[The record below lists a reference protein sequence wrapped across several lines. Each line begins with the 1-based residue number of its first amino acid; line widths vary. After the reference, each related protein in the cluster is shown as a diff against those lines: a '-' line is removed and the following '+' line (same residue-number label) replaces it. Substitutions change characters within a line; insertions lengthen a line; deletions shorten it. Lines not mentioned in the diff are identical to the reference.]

1 MGLESALDIFI
12 NRMKKGGNMVF
23 LIFMVSFLV
32 SFISFPIVI
41 PRLKEAG
48 IIGKNMN
55 SESQEEIPEMGGLVI
70 AIGFGAGIVATIFLR
85 TFFDIFLSVSL
96 TPILAVLSTVLIVVL
111 IGIFDDLISI
121 RQGFKAI
128 MPIFAALPLMA
139 IKEGDSLMKIP
150 GLEIINFGIFYS
162 LILVP
167 LGITGAANAVNMLA
181 GFNGLEAGMG
191 IVAIGSLAII
201 AYLMGQ
207 ITSLIILIAA
217 FGALLATL
225 YYNWYPAK
233 ILVGDV
239 GTFTIGAVIASS
251 VIIGN
256 YEAAG
261 IILMIPYMV
270 DFLIKAKNH
279 FPSKNWWGIYKNGKL
294 YCPDSGP
301 VGLCQLIMRFS
312 GGISE
317 RNLVLVLMG
326 IETIFG
332 VIAIL
337 IYID

>member
-1 MGLESALDIFI
+1 MIFFIFI
-12 NRMKKGGNMVF
+12 
-23 LIFMVSFLV
+23 ISFIV

-48 IIGKNMN
+48 IVGKNMN

-111 IGIFDDLISI
+111 IGVFDDLISI
-121 RQGFKAI
+121 RQGAKAI
-128 MPIFAALPLMA
+128 MPVFAALPLMA
-139 IKEGDSLMKIP
+139 IKEGYSLMKIP
-150 GLEIINFGIFYS
+150 GFEIINFGIFYS

-191 IVAIGSLAII
+191 MVAIGSLSII

-207 ITSLIILIAA
+207 TTSFIILIAA
-217 FGALLATL
+217 LGALLATL

-239 GTFTIGAVIASS
+239 GTLTIGAIIASA

-256 YEAAG
+256 FETAG
-261 IILMIPYMV
+261 IIIIIPYVV
-270 DFLIKAKNH
+270 DLLIKAKNR
-279 FPSKNWWGIYKNGKL
+279 FPYSFGIYKDGKL

-301 VGLCQLIMRFS
+301 VGLCQLIMKLC

-326 IETIFG
+326 IEAILG
-332 VIAIL
+332 LIAIL
-337 IYID
+337 VYVC